1 MLDTGGNRVV
11 NAALVEFFSDRLFD
25 ALQEFLVFAALLCQ
39 TVDNLLIT
47 DRIQMLEREIL
58 ELPLDALHAQ
68 TVRNRRID
76 FHGLQRFGALFCLAH
91 ELDRPHVVQTVG
103 QLDQDDADVLRHRDE
118 HLAQILHLLLL
129 FGIPDLTQSGDA
141 VYQIGYGC
149 SELLCNLVVAER
161 GIFNTIV
168 QKSGTD

>member
-11 NAALVEFFSDRLFD
+11 NAALVELFADGLFD
-25 ALQEFLVFAALLCQ
+25 ALQELLVLAALSCQ
-39 TVDNLLIT
+39 TVDNLLIS

-58 ELPLDALHAQ
+58 EFPLDSLHAQ
-68 TVRNRRID
+68 TMRNRSID
-76 FHGLQRFGALFCLAH
+76 FHRLQRFGTLFCLAH